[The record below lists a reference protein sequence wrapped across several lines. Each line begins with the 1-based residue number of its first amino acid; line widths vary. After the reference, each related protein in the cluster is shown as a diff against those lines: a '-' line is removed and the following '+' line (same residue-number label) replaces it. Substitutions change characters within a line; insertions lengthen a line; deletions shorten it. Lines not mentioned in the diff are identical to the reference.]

1 MTVFPVCQNW
11 RKKECSLDRKQLKL
25 YLVTDTHALRGRDF
39 FDVVEAALMGGV
51 TMVQL
56 REKTLPTADFLKKAN
71 ALRTMTERY
80 GVPLII
86 NDRLDIAFDSKACG
100 LHVGQKDISAS
111 DSRRILRKDT
121 GKILGVTANTI
132 AQAQAAEA
140 AGADYIGAGA
150 MFATQ
155 TKGDTTPL
163 SKEALKAIVESI
175 SIPVVAIGGI
185 NAQNAKELTGLGLA
199 GLAISSGIM
208 GAENVYE
215 TAKALAA
222 LKL

>member
-1 MTVFPVCQNW
+1 M
-11 RKKECSLDRKQLKL
+11 DRKQLKL

-185 NAQNAKELTGLGLA
+185 NAQNLMELQGTGVDGVAVVSALF
-199 GLAISSGIM
+199 
-208 GAENVYE
+208 GAQDIE
-215 TAKALAA
+215 AAARSLRALSEEMTR
-222 LKL
+222 K

>member
-1 MTVFPVCQNW
+1 MN
-11 RKKECSLDRKQLKL
+11 RNQLKL
-25 YLVTDTHALRGRDF
+25 YLVTDTHSLRGRDF
-39 FDVVEAALMGGV
+39 FEVVEAALMGGV

-71 ALRTMTERY
+71 ALRTMTGRY

-86 NDRLDIAFDSKACG
+86 NDRLDIAFDSKAAG
-100 LHVGQKDISAS
+100 LHVGQKDIAAS
-111 DSRRILRKDT
+111 DSRRILRKEE

-132 AQAQAAEA
+132 AQAKAAEA

-150 MFATQ
+150 MFATH

-163 SKEALKAIVESI
+163 STADLKAIVESV

-185 NAQNAKELTGLGLA
+185 NAKNAHTLKGLGLA

-215 TAKALAA
+215 TAKALAGME
-222 LKL
+222 L

>member
-1 MTVFPVCQNW
+1 M
-11 RKKECSLDRKQLKL
+11 DRKQLKL

-80 GVPLII
+80 GVALII

-185 NAQNAKELTGLGLA
+185 NAQNLMELQGTGVDGVAVVSALF
-199 GLAISSGIM
+199 
-208 GAENVYE
+208 GAQDIE
-215 TAKALAA
+215 AAARSLRALSEEMTR
-222 LKL
+222 K